1 MINGDMI
8 LTKLLYPPRCPACHD
23 LVRGDG
29 RICPECRKLL
39 SYVTGPICC
48 KCGKEIRF
56 EEEELCL
63 DCRTHK
69 KSFDGGIAL
78 LNYDDI
84 ARESMVKFKYG
95 QRKEYGLFYAEEI
108 ARLYESRIR
117 RFAADGI
124 VPVPVHISRLRFRGY
139 NQAQVV
145 AERLG
150 ELLSLP
156 VFDKALLR
164 TRKTVAQKELNAA
177 QRMRNLMSVMKAG
190 IEARGLRR
198 VILVDDIYTTGST
211 MEACTRVLMAAGVE
225 AVMPVCICIGR
236 N

>member
-48 KCGKEIRF
+48 KCGK
-56 EEEELCL
+56 
-63 DCRTHK
+63 HK

-108 ARLYESRIR
+108 ARLYGSRIS

-150 ELLSLP
+150 EMLSLP

>member
-1 MINGDMI
+1 MI
-8 LTKLLYPPRCPACHD
+8 LTRLLFPARCPVCHD

-29 RICPECRKLL
+29 RICPECRQLL
-39 SYVTGPICC
+39 SYVKGPVCC
-48 KCGKEIRF
+48 KCGKELRF

-63 DCRTHK
+63 DCRLRK

-108 ARLYESRIR
+108 ARLYKDRIR
-117 RFAADGI
+117 HFGPDGI
-124 VPVPVHISRLRFRGY
+124 IPVPVHISRLRFRGY

-156 VFDKALLR
+156 VYDKALIR
-164 TRKTVAQKELNAA
+164 TKKTVAQKELNAV
-177 QRMRNLMSVMKAG
+177 QRMRNLMSAMETGPGAKN
-190 IEARGLRR
+190 LRK
-198 VILVDDIYTTGST
+198 VLLVDDIYTTGST
-211 MEACTRVLMAAGVE
+211 MEACTRVLRAAGVQE
-225 AVMPVCICIGR
+225 VMPVCVCIGHSQV
-236 N
+236 

>member
-48 KCGKEIRF
+48 KCGK
-56 EEEELCL
+56 
-63 DCRTHK
+63 
-69 KSFDGGIAL
+69 IAL

-108 ARLYESRIR
+108 ARLYGSRIS

-150 ELLSLP
+150 EMLSLP

>member
-1 MINGDMI
+1 M
-8 LTKLLYPPRCPACHD
+8 LTRLMFPPRCPVCHD

-29 RICPECRKLL
+29 RICPECRQLL
-39 SYVTGPICC
+39 SYVNGPVCC

-56 EEEELCL
+56 EEEELCR
-63 DCRTHK
+63 DCRTRK

-95 QRKEYGLFYAEEI
+95 QRREYGLFYAEEI
-108 ARLYESRIR
+108 ARLYGGRIF
-117 RFAADGI
+117 RFAPDGI
-124 VPVPVHISRLRFRGY
+124 IPVPVHISRLRFRGY

-145 AERLG
+145 ADRLG
-150 ELLSLP
+150 ELLGLP

-164 TRKTVAQKELNAA
+164 TKRTVAQKELNAA
-177 QRMRNLMSVMKAG
+177 QRMRNLMSVMQAG
-190 IEARGLRR
+190 PEAAKLGR
-198 VILVDDIYTTGST
+198 VVLVDDIYTTGST
-211 MEACTRVLMAAGVE
+211 IEACSRVLKAAGVE
-225 AVMPVCICIGR
+225 EVMPVCVCIGQ